1 MRVLL
6 QNSGTLHCVEVVTAS
21 VHAEDNELIL
31 ENTESYVTVS
41 GIGRINAEIALRTLY
56 EEGMVDL
63 TMYQS
68 DI

>member
-6 QNSGTLHCVEVVTAS
+6 QNSGALHCMEVVTAS
-21 VHAEDNELIL
+21 VNAKDNELIL

-41 GIGRINAEIALRTLY
+41 GIGRINAEIAVRTLY
-56 EEGMVDL
+56 DEGMANL